1 MPSIAILFP
10 ALYHSLTTNIKLAV
24 NHPISAASNQLRR
37 LMDISKTISRARE
50 LRREDQL
57 EESQELLL
65 DLLEAHPHDPL
76 VLFEVGGAYDVLGE
90 VETAIEFYQRAL
102 DQGLEGPDRQECLI
116 CLGIN
121 HRGLGD
127 AETAVSILE
136 DAAKQFPDDNSIR
149 TFLALAYYSDG
160 QDDQAVQTLLDV
172 LLKTTKDEAVLA
184 YADTLDYYKD
194 NLDEIW
200 EE

>member
-1 MPSIAILFP
+1 M
-10 ALYHSLTTNIKLAV
+10 NIQETINRARG
-24 NHPISAASNQLRR
+24 LRR
-37 LMDISKTISRARE
+37 D
-50 LRREDQL
+50 DQL

-65 DLLEAHPHDPL
+65 DLLEAHPNNPL
-76 VLFEVGGAYDVLGE
+76 VLFEVGGAYDVLGD
-90 VETAIEFYQRAL
+90 VVTANEFYQQAL
-102 DQGLEGPDRQECLI
+102 DQGLEDPERQECLI

-160 QDDQAVQTLLDV
+160 QDELAVQTLMDI
-172 LLKTTKDEAVLA
+172 LLKTTQDEAILA
-184 YADTLDYYKD
+184 YADTLEYYKD

>member
-1 MPSIAILFP
+1 
-10 ALYHSLTTNIKLAV
+10 
-24 NHPISAASNQLRR
+24 
-37 LMDISKTISRARE
+37 MDIKATIKRAKE
-50 LRREDQL
+50 LRREDKL

-65 DLLEAHPHDPL
+65 DLLTKHPDNPL
-76 VLFEVGGAYDVLGE
+76 VLFEVGGSYDVLGE
-90 VETAIEFYQRAL
+90 VLTANEFYQKAL
-102 DQGLEGPDRQECLI
+102 DQGLDGSDRQECLI

-136 DAAKQFPDDNSIR
+136 DAAEQFPDNHSIR
-149 TFLALAYYSDG
+149 AFLALAYYSDG
-160 QDDQAVQTLLDV
+160 QDDTAVQTLLD
-172 LLKTTKDEAVLA
+172 LLIKTTKDPSILD
-184 YADTLDYYKD
+184 YADTLEYYKD

>member
-1 MPSIAILFP
+1 MDIQETIHRARG
-10 ALYHSLTTNIKLAV
+10 
-24 NHPISAASNQLRR
+24 LRR
-37 LMDISKTISRARE
+37 D
-50 LRREDQL
+50 DQL

-76 VLFEVGGAYDVLGE
+76 VLFEVGGAFDVLGE
-90 VETAIEFYQRAL
+90 VETANDYYQQAL
-102 DQGLEGPDRQECLI
+102 DKGLDGSERQECLI

-121 HRGLGD
+121 YRGLGD

-136 DAAKQFPDDNSIR
+136 DAAKEFPEDNSIR

-160 QDDQAVQTLLDV
+160 QDDLAVQTLLDV
-172 LLKTTKDEAVLA
+172 LLKTTQDKAILT
-184 YADTLDYYKD
+184 YADTLDYYKE

>member
-1 MPSIAILFP
+1 
-10 ALYHSLTTNIKLAV
+10 
-24 NHPISAASNQLRR
+24 
-37 LMDISKTISRARE
+37 MDIQETINRARQ

-65 DLLEAHPHDPL
+65 DLLTEHPEDAL

-90 VETAIEFYQRAL
+90 VQTANDYYQQAL
-102 DQGLEGPDRQECLI
+102 DKGLSEPDRQECLI

-121 HRGLGD
+121 FRGLGD

-136 DAAKQFPDDNSIR
+136 EAAEQFPDDNSIR
-149 TFLALAYYSDG
+149 TFLALAYYSDS
-160 QDDQAVQTLLDV
+160 QDDLAVQTLLDV
-172 LLKTTKDEAVLA
+172 LLKTTQDEAIQA
-184 YADTLDYYKD
+184 YADTLDYYKE